1 MVVEGSPMDQRPY
14 PPSPKNAPGPFY
26 VQDGVCTCCEA
37 PLLEAPDLMAYNEA
51 GASCYFRRQPETPEE
66 VERAIRTCWVSC
78 VDCLRYSGNDPEIL
92 RRFRAIGHAHL
103 CDVLVG
109 GRRTETDVGLDQGVY
124 EPPRALQPPR
134 PDRLHPL
141 WDRDLD
147 G

>member
-1 MVVEGSPMDQRPY
+1 MDHDPIQSY
-14 PPSPKNAPGPFY
+14 PKNAPGDFY
-26 VQDGVCTCCEA
+26 VEDGCCVSCQA
-37 PLLEAPDLMAYNEA
+37 PYHEAPDLIAHDEEDLH
-51 GASCYFRRQPETPEE
+51 CYFRRQPETPEE